1 MAQILQSSENFLVS
15 EWKVSCKHAPKS
27 RQWFS
32 SYSLHLISF
41 PEDAII
47 STATVQ
53 GGDLASV
60 SVWEG
65 GVGGAGCRKSSKPT
79 YACVWVSGSPKK
91 STTSRRRRDKRT
103 KCGENRINNR
113 NTKQNDVQVT
123 HIGECVCVRA
133 CSDCDASR
141 GAGIARLSSVWGKI
155 QYKKPRSKDAKCSFR
170 RRSLVPFALLCS
182 HIKKSNKIIKWSMRK
197 QRSQHTHSDTHHTHT
212 HAFCAAIAYGG
223 HWSRLR
229 CRRRSGEYKSIKSLR
244 TRVY

>member
-182 HIKKSNKIIKWSMRK
+182 HIKKVKQNNKMK
-197 QRSQHTHSDTHHTHT
+197 
-212 HAFCAAIAYGG
+212 HAKAAIAAHTLG
-223 HWSRLR
+223 HTPHPYACILR
-229 CRRRSGEYKSIKSLR
+229 RHCVRRPLKPTALP
-244 TRVY
+244 TAQWRV